1 VVIPPAIPS
10 IGAVTSIAW
19 LEHGETFLP
28 AILVGLYFV
37 GGFALFTLRSLMRG
51 VPRDPEMEA
60 RGDSML
66 VGSYL
71 RNFFVWVVRPLWLL
85 VLGSGLSANALTTI
99 AAAIGLASGV
109 AVGLGSFALGGWL
122 LLFSGILD
130 ALDGRL
136 ARARGQVTPA
146 GSALDSVLDRYV
158 DGAILAGLAWYF
170 RETWVLL
177 PTLAAITGTSLV
189 SYVRAK
195 ADSLGVTMRDGLMQ
209 RPERILY
216 LGGTIAFSP
225 MVEAVLAPTGAPPAH
240 RLAIFGIIFLAIT
253 SNLTA
258 LGRLLRLLAALKSRF
273 AQEIQIHPGP
283 EGTDALDGAGGGE
296 SGVEAPSLLRT

>member
-1 VVIPPAIPS
+1 M
-10 IGAVTSIAW
+10 TSTAW
-19 LEHGETFLP
+19 LDKGEAFLP
-28 AILVGLYFV
+28 AILVGLYFF
-37 GGFALFTLRSLMRG
+37 GGFFLFTLRSLLRG

-122 LLFSGILD
+122 LLLSGILD

-136 ARARGQVTPA
+136 ARARGQVTLA

-158 DGAILAGLAWYF
+158 DAAILAGLAWYF

-177 PTLAAITGTSLV
+177 PILAAIMGTSLV

-195 ADSLGVTMRDGLMQ
+195 ADSLGVPMRDGLMQ

-225 MVEAVLAPTGAPPAH
+225 MVEAAFAPTGVPPAH

-258 LGRLLRLLAALKSRF
+258 LGRLFRLLTSLKTRAL
-273 AQEIQIHPGP
+273 QEMQAVPGP
-283 EGTDALDGAGGGE
+283 EGSDGLDSEGGAE
-296 SGVEAPSLLRT
+296 SGAPAPSLLRT